1 MFKMTESRKQTLNT
15 GQSVRD
21 ILGTIERE
29 REREI
34 ISRRFGLFER
44 KETLEQI
51 GELLDISRERG
62 RELEKTVLTRL
73 KMSAGQGELPHI
85 SEVQTQFVAELSKTG
100 NGARISELATR
111 LGVTDDRIEQ
121 ARVAFL
127 AQLCPEL
134 TVVDEDDNYYL
145 AACLT
150 KVYDLRSLKA
160 AVAKLVDAIKEFDEP
175 VTIDRVATAAGIVDA
190 TQATALASISKHLPK
205 LNGFWRLVRWPTVN
219 PNN

>member
-1 MFKMTESRKQTLNT
+1 MTESNTTTLNT
-15 GQSVRD
+15 EQAVTD

-34 ISRRFGLFER
+34 IARRFGLFER

-51 GELLDISRERG
+51 GELLGITRERV
-62 RELEKTVLTRL
+62 RQLEKTVLTRL

-85 SEVQTQFVAELSKTG
+85 STVQEQFVAEL
-100 NGARISELATR
+100 GAAGSATRISDLTTR
-111 LGVTDDRIEQ
+111 LNIASDRIEQ

-145 AACLT
+145 SVALA
-150 KVYDLRSLKA
+150 KVYDLRSLKTA
-160 AVAKLVDAIKEFDEP
+160 TAKLVGLIKE
-175 VTIDRVATAAGIVDA
+175 RG
-190 TQATALASISKHLPK
+190 
-205 LNGFWRLVRWPTVN
+205 
-219 PNN
+219 